1 MAETP
6 SKLAGLS
13 REQLDQLIRK
23 LQQKKAAEAPS
34 AAVAAASIPRREGDR
49 SRAPLSSSQR
59 RLWLIDQLQPGS
71 AAYNV
76 VAAVRFRGALV
87 PAALASSLTAIA
99 GRHEVLRSRFA
110 LAEGGEPEQ
119 VIEPPGPLPLPVAD
133 FAALPA
139 AAAEAEARAQA
150 LAEARRPFDLERG
163 PLIAVRLIRLAPDHH
178 LLVVNLHHI
187 VSDGWSTGVFVR
199 ELAALYRAHR
209 EGVPAALPEL
219 AVQYGDFAVWQNR
232 QLESEAVAR
241 QIAAWRETLAGAPE
255 VLDLPTDRPRPAVLS
270 LAGASQRI
278 ALGPEV
284 AARLAAFAREAG
296 ATPFM
301 VLATA
306 FDALLLRWSGQS
318 DVVLGTPIAGR
329 RALETEP
336 LIGFF
341 INTLLVRAKLDGD
354 PSFGAAL
361 GRVAEVT
368 KAAYERQD
376 VPFERLVEELV
387 PRRDLARNALFQV
400 LLVLQ
405 NAPVS
410 RFELPGLAVEPLPLG
425 TGSAKFDLTL
435 ALAETE
441 AGLAGEIEYRTDLFD
456 ATTIRR
462 LAGHFERLLA
472 AGLATPGERLSALP
486 LLSAAESHQI
496 LEGNDTARSY
506 PGVRPVHEL
515 IEAAGDASPEAVA
528 VSSEEEWLSYRE
540 LDRRAN
546 RLARRLVAEGVGPGV
561 PVGLLAERSVE
572 LVVALVA
579 IWKAGGAYVPLD
591 PDNPAQRLAG
601 MVEDAKLPVV
611 LYQPRQAGH
620 PLLAELGGPSAALGA
635 TAGALALEIRLSSRP
650 EPEAR
655 SAGGEAEGSL
665 PHGAGEGEIPRL
677 RACGPALGMTIG
689 GHSAL
694 PAGGDPSPKRLAP
707 RAGLDSPAY
716 VIFTSGS
723 TGKPKVA
730 ANDHRGIVNRILW
743 IQELLRLGP
752 EERLLQKTPAS
763 FDVSLGELIWPLTV
777 GAQLVMATPGGHK
790 DPLYLLRTIGERQ
803 ITNVHFVPSMLGAFL
818 EVASPEACRSLK
830 RVLASGE
837 ALTVEATERCFE
849 RIHAELWNLY
859 GPTEAAVEVSFW
871 HCRPGDPRAAIPIG
885 RPVANTALHVVDRH
899 LRPQPIGVPGE
910 LLLGGVQV
918 GRGYLGRPGLTA
930 ERFIPDAWSPTPGA
944 RLYRTGDLVRRRVEG
959 EIDFLGRID
968 FQVKV
973 RGFRIELG
981 EIEAGLL
988 ADSRVREAVVVARPG
1003 AGGDSRLVAYLVGG
1017 ESDPVLLEAELKAAL
1032 SRHLPAYMVPP
1043 FFVFLPELP
1052 LSPNGKVDRK
1062 RLPEPAAPA
1071 ASRHRVPPTG
1081 PVEEVLAGIWQSL
1094 LGTEDFGAE
1103 DDFFALGGHSL
1114 LATRVAARL
1123 REAFGVELPL
1133 RKVFEAPTVA
1143 GLARAVEAAASG
1155 THAAPISRRERPSR
1169 PPLSF
1174 AQERLWFLE
1183 QMDPGG
1189 SAYNLASAVE
1199 LSGRL
1204 EPRHL
1209 ARALAEIV
1217 RRHEALRT
1225 VFPNGPDGP
1234 WQEVVAPF
1242 PLALPQVD
1250 LSALPAGVAETEA
1263 VALARREAESGF
1275 DLERGPLTRALLV
1288 RLEGERHVFALT
1300 QHHVVSDGWSSG
1312 VFVREL
1318 VTLYRA
1324 FAAGEP
1330 SPLPELPVQYV
1341 DFSLWHRE
1349 WLAGGELDRQLGWW
1363 KSALAGAPELTELP
1377 TDRPRPLVAT
1387 AQGRRLPVTLPP
1399 ALVEGMKVLARG
1411 SGATLFMTLEAA
1423 FALLVGKLAASDDV
1437 VLGSPIANRTRREIE
1452 GLIGFF
1458 VNTLALR
1465 LSLAGART
1473 FRGLLERARHG
1484 TLDAFAHQDLPFE
1497 RLVAELA
1504 PKRSRSHAPLFQVM
1518 LTLQNAWMPEATG
1531 EGPAA
1536 FTARPLWIPQATTKF
1551 DLSLTLTEGAAGLS
1565 GLVGFKTDLFDE
1577 TTVRRWL
1584 GHLERLLGA
1593 AVAAP
1598 DEPLESLVWLAPAE
1612 RHQLLVAWND
1622 TDHSAARPFTSLM
1635 DRFAAQVA
1643 RDPDAPA
1650 LMIDGEAL
1658 SYGELDRRASELAR
1672 RLVRLGVA
1680 AEVPVAI
1687 ALERSF
1693 DLVVAVL
1700 AVLKSGGGYV
1710 PLDAGQPADRLQH
1723 VLADCRPRVV
1733 LTREATLPA
1742 FASLDLPELPIFV
1755 AVDAEAARA
1764 DGRALA
1770 AEEGGSF
1777 HAPVHPEGLA
1787 YVIYTSGSTG
1797 KPKGVAISHGAIAGR
1812 IATYVELVG
1821 LGPGDRQLQFA
1832 SLTFDMSCEELYP
1845 PLTSGAAVVM
1855 EPNPGTKRP
1864 SDVIAD
1870 CERWGVTKATLP
1882 SGYCHQLIDELIARG
1897 RKLPPALRV
1906 LYTGAE
1912 APSAEKFRELPAL
1925 SDREVAA
1932 YNNYGPTETTIFVL
1946 GGRMP
1951 VERYGPGTRPTIGR
1965 PIPGCRAW
1973 LVDRR
1978 LRLLPIG
1985 APGELALGGGGVA
1998 RGYLGRPA
2006 LTAEKFVPD
2015 PFSGT
2020 PGARLYLSGDLGRYR
2035 ADGEVE
2041 FVGRSDHQVKVRG
2054 FRIEL
2059 GEIEEHLRRHPE
2071 VAEAAAAVR
2080 RDRAGDARL
2089 VGYFVPAA
2097 GAEPAAETL
2106 RAHLAAHL
2114 PEYMVPAFLLRLE
2127 ALPVGSTGKVDVK
2140 ALPGLEHVEHEG
2152 GREYQAPNGPL
2163 ETWLA
2168 ELWAAVLGVVRVGRE
2183 DGFFALGGDSM
2194 KGALLIQRLEAKLG
2208 AYVYVTA
2215 LFDTENLR
2223 ELAAFLAEQYPDE
2236 IARALGIEMAG
2247 SGGAEG
2253 ERPVDEARLEELDA
2267 LLHPL
2272 APLPAPRGRRQNRR
2286 AVFVLSP
2293 PRSGSTLLRVMLAGD
2308 PTLFAPPE
2316 LELAGF
2322 NTLGERRRTFSGR
2335 WALWLEGVL
2344 RALME
2349 VNGWSAEEAKAR
2361 MEELEDAD
2369 LPVRD
2374 FYARLQEWLGDRLL
2388 VDKTPSYALDPAVLE
2403 RMEEDFEDTLY
2414 VHLLRHPMAAIRSF
2428 EEARLEQTFFRY
2440 EHPFGRRELAEMIW
2454 TRSHQNIRAF
2464 LARVPAERQTQV
2476 RFEDL
2481 VSDPRPQL
2489 EALCA
2494 FLGVPFTE
2502 AMLDPYAEGGRR
2514 MTDGIHQLSKMVG
2527 DVKFHQHKNV
2537 DAKVADRW
2545 REVYQE
2551 NFLGPPARQ
2560 MAGALGYEDVAV
2572 AAAAPR
2578 SALKAAPDRCLVAI
2592 RAGSRSP
2599 LPRQGERA
2607 RVRGI
2612 PEATTGARRVAA
2624 ADPPHP
2630 YPLPP
2635 AGGEGTRDFAAS
2647 APEGEAPL
2655 FLVHA
2660 IFGDVHF
2667 FRFLAAELPPELAIW
2682 GLQAAGLDG
2691 TEAPLGSVAAMV
2703 ERYTAA
2709 LRGVQ
2714 PHGPYRLAGSSMG
2727 GVLAWEIARG
2737 LEASGEEVELLAL
2750 LDAPDPEG
2758 ITPGYGEIDF
2768 ETAALSY
2775 LVDPVR
2781 EPEPFAE
2788 LALLAEPRARRQK
2801 VLEVAVRVGALPPS
2815 ANLDDLDRLAT
2826 VVEANRRALQGFV
2839 PGSVAC
2845 AALHVRAAA
2854 TAERLARPERS
2865 GWAGL
2870 AAGGA
2875 EVVILEGEHMSI
2887 LFPPRVAT
2895 LARLLAERL
2904 VASRARVAS

>member
-1 MAETP
+1 MKRALMAETP

-23 LQQKKAAEAPS
+23 LQQKKAGQAPGE
-34 AAVAAASIPRREGDR
+34 AVAAASIPRREGDR

-87 PAALASSLTAIA
+87 PAALAASLSAIVA
-99 GRHEVLRSRFA
+99 RHEVLRTRFA
-110 LAEGGEPEQ
+110 TAPGGEPEQ
-119 VIEPPGPLPLPVAD
+119 VIEPAGPLPLPVAD
-133 FAALPA
+133 VSALPPA
-139 AAAEAEARAQA
+139 AAEVEAKSQA
-150 LAEARRPFDLERG
+150 LREARRPFDLSRG
-163 PLIAVRLIRLAPDHH
+163 PLIAVRLLRLAPDHH

-187 VSDGWSTGVFVR
+187 VSDGWSIGVFVG

-209 EGVPAALPEL
+209 EGVPANLPEL
-219 AVQYGDFAVWQNR
+219 AVQYGDFATWQNR
-232 QLESEAVAR
+232 QLGSEAVAR

-284 AARLAAFAREAG
+284 AAHLAGFAREAG

-318 DVVLGTPIAGR
+318 DIVLGTPIAGR

-354 PSFGAAL
+354 PTFAAAL
-361 GRVAEVT
+361 DRVAEVT
-368 KAAYERQD
+368 KGAYERQD

-387 PRRDLARNALFQV
+387 ARRDLARNALFQV
-400 LLVLQ
+400 MLVLQ
-405 NAPVS
+405 NAPAV
-410 RFELPGLAVEPLPLG
+410 RFDLPGLTVEPVPLG
-425 TGSAKFDLTL
+425 TSTAKFDLTL
-435 ALAETE
+435 ALAETD

-456 ATTIRR
+456 STTIRR

-472 AGLATPGERLSALP
+472 AGLAAPQTRLSALA
-486 LLSAAESHQI
+486 LMSAAECQQI
-496 LEGNDTARSY
+496 REGNDTARAY
-506 PGVRPVHEL
+506 PAARPVHEL
-515 IEAAGDASPEAVA
+515 IEAACEAAPDAVA
-528 VSSEEEWLSYRE
+528 VSSEEEWLSYQG
-540 LDRRAN
+540 LDERAN
-546 RLARRLVAEGVGPGV
+546 CLARRLVAEGVGPGV

-591 PDNPAQRLAG
+591 PDNPAARLAG
-601 MVEDAKLPVV
+601 MVEDAQLPVV
-611 LYQPRQAGH
+611 LYGPRQAEH
-620 PLLAELGGPSAALGA
+620 PLVAELGTPVPM
-635 TAGALALEIRLSSRP
+635 SSRP

-655 SAGGEAEGSL
+655 SAGGGAEGSL
-665 PHGAGEGEIPRL
+665 PHGASEGEIPRL

-694 PAGGDPSPKRLAP
+694 PAGGGPSPKRLAP
-707 RAGLDSPAY
+707 RADLDTPAY

-723 TGKPKVA
+723 TGRPKGA

-743 IQELLRLGP
+743 IQEILRLGP
-752 EERLLQKTPAS
+752 EERLLQKTPIS

-790 DPLYLLRTIGERQ
+790 DPLYLLRTLGERQ

-818 EVASPEACRSLK
+818 EVASPAACRSLK

-837 ALTVEATERCFE
+837 ALTVEATERFFDKV
-849 RIHAELWNLY
+849 HAQLWNLY

-871 HCRPGDPRAAIPIG
+871 QCRPADRRAAIPIG
-885 RPVANTALHVVDRH
+885 RPVANTALQVVDRH
-899 LRPQPIGVPGE
+899 LWPQPIGVPGE

-918 GRGYLGRPGLTA
+918 GRGYLGRPALTA
-930 ERFIPDAWSPTPGA
+930 EKFIPDPSSPTPGA
-944 RLYRTGDLVRRRVEG
+944 RLYRTGDLVRRRAEG

-988 ADSRVREAVVVARPG
+988 ADPRVREAVVVARPG
-1003 AGGDSRLVAYLVGG
+1003 AGGDARLVAYLVSG
-1017 ESDPVLLEAELKAAL
+1017 ELDSVRLEAELKEAL
-1032 SRHLPAYMVPP
+1032 GRHLPAYMVPP

-1052 LSPNGKVDRK
+1052 ISPNGKVDRK
-1062 RLPEPAAPA
+1062 RLPEPAAPLG
-1071 ASRHRVPPTG
+1071 SRHRVPPSG

-1133 RKVFEAPTVA
+1133 RRVFEAPTVA
-1143 GLARAVEAAASG
+1143 ALARAVEAAASG
-1155 THAAPISRRERPSR
+1155 TRAAPITRRERPPR

-1199 LSGRL
+1199 LTGRL
-1204 EPRHL
+1204 EPRPL
-1209 ARALAEIV
+1209 AQALAEIV

-1234 WQEVVAPF
+1234 WQQVVAPF

-1250 LSALPAGVAETEA
+1250 LSALAPAVAEAQA

-1275 DLERGPLTRALLV
+1275 DLERGPLTRALLL
-1288 RLEGERHVFALT
+1288 RLAPQRHVFALT
-1300 QHHVVSDGWSSG
+1300 QHHIVSDGWSAG

-1330 SPLPELPVQYV
+1330 PPLPELPVQYL

-1349 WLAGGELDRQLGWW
+1349 WLAGGELDRQLAWW
-1363 KSALAGAPELTELP
+1363 KANLAGAPELTELP

-1387 AQGRRLPVTLPP
+1387 PQGRRLPVTLPSR
-1399 ALVEGMKVLARG
+1399 LVEGMKGLARG

-1423 FALLVGKLAASDDV
+1423 FGLLIGKLSAGDEV

-1465 LSLAGART
+1465 LSLAGAGT
-1473 FRGLLERARHG
+1473 FRQLLERSRHT

-1518 LTLQNAWMPEATG
+1518 LTLQNAGLPEAVG
-1531 EGPAA
+1531 EGGSS
-1536 FTARPLWIPQATTKF
+1536 FVARPLWIPQATTKF
-1551 DLSLTLTEGAAGLS
+1551 DLSLTLTEGPEGLS

-1598 DEPLESLVWLAPAE
+1598 DAPLESLVWLSPAE
-1612 RHQLLVAWND
+1612 RHQLLTAWND
-1622 TDHSAARPFTSLM
+1622 TGHAAARSFASLM

-1643 RDPDAPA
+1643 RDPAAPA
-1650 LMIDGEAL
+1650 LMVEGVTL
-1658 SYGELDRRASELAR
+1658 SYGELAERAGKLAR
-1672 RLVRLGVA
+1672 RLVRLGVGP
-1680 AEVPVAI
+1680 EVPVAI
-1687 ALERSF
+1687 ALDRSF
-1693 DLVVAVL
+1693 DLVVALV
-1700 AVLKSGGGYV
+1700 AVLEAGGGYV
-1710 PLDAGQPADRLQH
+1710 PLDAGQPADRLEH
-1723 VLADCRPRVV
+1723 VLADCRPPVV
-1733 LTREATLPA
+1733 LTAEATLPA
-1742 FASLDLPELPIFV
+1742 FASLSLPELPTFV
-1755 AVDAEAARA
+1755 ALDAEAP
-1764 DGRALA
+1764 ALA

-1777 HAPVHPEGLA
+1777 HAPVHPEQLA

-1821 LGPGDRQLQFA
+1821 MGPGDRQLQFA
-1832 SLTFDMSCEELYP
+1832 SVTFDMSCEELWP

-1855 EPNPGTKRP
+1855 EPSPGTKRP

-1870 CERWGVTKATLP
+1870 AERLGVTKVTLP
-1882 SGYCHQLIDELIARG
+1882 SGYCHQLLDELVAAG
-1897 RKLPPALRV
+1897 RKLPPTLRV

-1912 APSAEKFRELPAL
+1912 APSAEKFRELPRL
-1925 SDREVAA
+1925 SDRRVAA

-1965 PIPGCRAW
+1965 PIPGCKAW

-1978 LRLLPIG
+1978 LRPVPIG
-1985 APGELALGGGGVA
+1985 APGELALGGEGVA

-2006 LTAEKFVPD
+2006 LTAERFVPD

-2020 PGARLYLSGDLGRYR
+2020 PGARLYLSGDLARFR

-2041 FVGRSDHQVKVRG
+2041 FVGRIDHQVKVRG

-2089 VGYFVPAA
+2089 VGYYVPAP
-2097 GAEPAAETL
+2097 GAEPTAEAL

-2127 ALPVGSTGKVDVK
+2127 ALPVGSTGKVNVK
-2140 ALPGLEHVEHEG
+2140 ALPGLEDLEHQG
-2152 GREYQAPNGPL
+2152 GREYQAPDGPL

-2215 LFDTENLR
+2215 LFDTQNLR
-2223 ELAAFLAEQYPDE
+2223 ELAAYLAEQYPDE
-2236 IARALGIEMAG
+2236 IAHALGIELAG
-2247 SGGAEG
+2247 AGGPGG
-2253 ERPVDEARLEELDA
+2253 ERPVDEARLAELDA
-2267 LLHPL
+2267 VLHPL
-2272 APLPAPRGRRQNRR
+2272 APFPAPPGRKKNRR

-2293 PRSGSTLLRVMLAGD
+2293 PRSGSTLLRVMLAGN
-2308 PTLFAPPE
+2308 PALFAPPE

-2349 VNGWSAEEAKAR
+2349 TNGWSAEEAKAR
-2361 MEELEDAD
+2361 MAELEDAD

-2388 VDKTPSYALDPAVLE
+2388 VDKTPSYALDPGVLE
-2403 RMEEDFEDTLY
+2403 RMEEDFDGALY

-2440 EHPFGRRELAEMIW
+2440 DHPFGRRELAEMIW

-2464 LARVPAERQTQV
+2464 LARLPAERQTTV

-2481 VSDPRPQL
+2481 VANPRPSL
-2489 EALCA
+2489 EALCD
-2494 FLGVPFTE
+2494 FLGVPFVE

-2527 DVKFHQHKNV
+2527 DVKFHQHKSV
-2537 DAKVADRW
+2537 DATVADRW
-2545 REVYQE
+2545 REVYPQ
-2551 NFLGPPARQ
+2551 NFLGPPARE
-2560 MAGALGYEDVAV
+2560 MAGALGYGDVA
-2572 AAAAPR
+2572 APPAR
-2578 SALKAAPDRCLVAI
+2578 PPVDRCLVAI
-2592 RAGSRSP
+2592 RPGKGR
-2599 LPRQGERA
+2599 
-2607 RVRGI
+2607 
-2612 PEATTGARRVAA
+2612 
-2624 ADPPHP
+2624 
-2630 YPLPP
+2630 
-2635 AGGEGTRDFAAS
+2635 
-2647 APEGEAPL
+2647 APL

-2667 FRFLAAELPPELAIW
+2667 FRHLAAELPQELPIW

-2691 TEAPLGSVAAMV
+2691 TETPLDSVAAMV

-2727 GVLAWEIARG
+2727 GVLAWEIARA
-2737 LEASGEEVELLAL
+2737 LEAAGEEVELLAL

-2758 ITPGYGEIDF
+2758 ITPGWGEIDF
-2768 ETAALSY
+2768 ETASLSY

-2788 LALLAEPRARRQK
+2788 LALLTEARARRQK
-2801 VLEVAVRVGALPPS
+2801 VLDVAVRVGALPPTAS
-2815 ANLDDLDRLAT
+2815 LDDLDRLAT

-2839 PGSVAC
+2839 PGSVAG

-2865 GWAGL
+2865 GWAPL
-2870 AAGGA
+2870 AAGGV

-2904 VASRARVAS
+2904 AASRARVAG